1 MFIYLAI
8 NMSENQIFKELD
20 IEHKRDYMWRL
31 FAPRVENIKDWARY
45 LETFVLGASEEQL
58 NRFYDAMMSWDSDYV
73 AKLINDIKTKKAEV
87 IKLKNNFAHEVM
99 EYKENKTKRDSE
111 KEMDEQLQNI

>member
-1 MFIYLAI
+1 
-8 NMSENQIFKELD
+8 MSENQIFKELD

-73 AKLINDIKTKKAEV
+73 AKLINDIKIKKAEV

>member
-1 MFIYLAI
+1 
-8 NMSENQIFKELD
+8 MSKQLLKL
-20 IEHKRDYMWRL
+20 L
-31 FAPRVENIKDWARY
+31 QTTSSVCSIK
-45 LETFVLGASEEQL
+45 
-58 NRFYDAMMSWDSDYV
+58 
-73 AKLINDIKTKKAEV
+73 IKKAEV

>member
-1 MFIYLAI
+1 
-8 NMSENQIFKELD
+8 MSENQIFKELD

-73 AKLINDIKTKKAEV
+73 AKLINDIK
-87 IKLKNNFAHEVM
+87 IPDNLN
-99 EYKENKTKRDSE
+99 
-111 KEMDEQLQNI
+111 

>member
-1 MFIYLAI
+1 MP
-8 NMSENQIFKELD
+8 ENSIFKELD
-20 IEHKRDYMWRL
+20 IENKRDYLWRL
-31 FAPRVENIKDWARY
+31 FAPRVNKIKDWERY
-45 LETFVLGASEEQL
+45 LETFILGASEEKL

-73 AKLINDIKTKKAEV
+73 AKLINDIKIKKAEV

-99 EYKENKTKRDSE
+99 EYKENKTKKDSE